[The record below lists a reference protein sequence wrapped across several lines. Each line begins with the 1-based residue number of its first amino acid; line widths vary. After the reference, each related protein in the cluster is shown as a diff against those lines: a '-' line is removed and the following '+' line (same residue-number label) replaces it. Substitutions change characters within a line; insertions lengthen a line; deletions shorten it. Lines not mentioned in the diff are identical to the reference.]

1 MKNSDQFYK
10 RRQKIK
16 ICLQVTCVFSVTDSQ
31 HRRKFH
37 VRAWTR
43 KKIIPRFIKKNFRKF
58 TFKNSSKVGYVFTMV
73 VISILHAEFEM
84 TIGKTCFRGE
94 PWESMKSRKIFQS
107 SGIFCLSIS
116 TPLLLRLQRCW

>member
-31 HRRKFH
+31 NRHKFN

-43 KKIIPRFIKKNFRKF
+43 KKNNSAIFQK
-58 TFKNSSKVGYVFTMV
+58 TFKNSLSKIHLKWDTSSKWSSLYCP
-73 VISILHAEFEM
+73 AKFEM
-84 TIGKTCFRGE
+84 TIGKTYFRGE
-94 PWESMKSRKIFQS
+94 PWESMKNRKIFDKFS
-107 SGIFCLSIS
+107 NKIFCPGFFANLY
-116 TPLLLRLQRCW
+116 QHH